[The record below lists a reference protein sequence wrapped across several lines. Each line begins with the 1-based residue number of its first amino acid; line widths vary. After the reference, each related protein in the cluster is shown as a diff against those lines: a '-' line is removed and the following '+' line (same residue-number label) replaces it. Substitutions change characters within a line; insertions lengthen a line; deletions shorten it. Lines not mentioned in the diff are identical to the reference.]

1 MSYVF
6 VVYPSINSATHS
18 FEKECYEQGCLRWGK
33 AKEAAKDISRQ
44 SRDNACVIIT
54 SVRSVP
60 YF

>member
-18 FEKECYEQGCLRWGK
+18 FEYYEQGCLRWRK
-33 AKEAAKDISRQ
+33 AKDV

-54 SVRSVP
+54 SVHSVLG
-60 YF
+60 F